1 MVARSNPTTK
11 VVIVGGGVA
20 ALEAALAL
28 RELACDYVTVELLA
42 SEPLFS
48 YRPASVAEPFGLG
61 EARHFELTEVAAAA
75 GAGLTPGKLVSVDSA
90 GHEGHLAD
98 GTVVSYDCL
107 LVACGAVSSVA
118 IPGALTFR
126 GPADTAAFSGL
137 LAEIEAGNVRS
148 IAFVVPWGATW
159 ALPLYELALMTAAW
173 LRARRINN
181 VELVLVTP
189 ENEPLELFGRV
200 ASDTVRDLLDE
211 RGISLHTGSF
221 ASETGDGRLRLFP
234 HESIDAERVVALPR
248 LRGQAIAGLPQT
260 IDGFIPVDAHGSVID
275 TNDVFAAGDVTNFP
289 VKQGG
294 IAAQQALAAAE
305 AIAAWSGADVEPRPF
320 RPVLRGMLLTGA
332 QPRYLRREIGA
343 DEESSWASEA
353 PIWWPPAKIVGR
365 HLAPF
370 LATLAGAGI
379 PAEEPVAEGAIRVDV
394 ELAAQD
400 VDQLASRRLEAFLAD
415 YPAEKTVV
423 TVGDVMSREPLIVA
437 PEDTLGEVAER
448 MSQLDVGSA
457 LVAQYGQL
465 IGILTARDLLH
476 ALAGRVHSSDA
487 RVRQWMT
494 AQPIVVT
501 ADTTIDKAALLM
513 TEYGVHHLP
522 VTEGQRPVGMIGLR
536 AASRPHDTVAQPA
549 IGLGF

>member
-1 MVARSNPTTK
+1 MVARSNARTK

-28 RELACDYVTVELLA
+28 RELACDYVAVELLA
-42 SEPLFS
+42 SEPLFW

-61 EARHFELTEVAAAA
+61 EARHFELAEVAAAA
-75 GAGLTPGKLVSVDSA
+75 GAGFTLGTLVSIDSA
-90 GHEGHLAD
+90 RHEAHIAD

-107 LVACGAVSSVA
+107 LMACGAISSVA

-126 GPADTAAFSGL
+126 GPEDSGAFSGL
-137 LAEIEAGNVRS
+137 LADIEAGAVRS
-148 IAFVVPWGATW
+148 VAFAVPWGATW
-159 ALPLYELALMTAAW
+159 VLPLYELALMTAAW
-173 LRARRINN
+173 LRARRIDD

-189 ENEPLELFGRV
+189 EDEPLELFGRA
-200 ASDTVRDLLDE
+200 ASETVRDLLDE
-211 RGISLHTGSF
+211 RGVSLHTGSL
-221 ASETGDGRLRLFP
+221 ASESRDGRLWLFP
-234 HESIDAERVVALPR
+234 HESIAAERVVALPR
-248 LRGQAIAGLPQT
+248 LLGRAIGGLPQT
-260 IDGFIPVDAHGSVID
+260 LEGFIPVDPHGSVAD
-275 TNDVFAAGDVTNFP
+275 TDDVFAAGDVTNFP

-305 AIAAWSGADVEPRPF
+305 AIAAWAGVDLDPRPF

-343 DEESSWASEA
+343 DEESSWVSEA

-370 LATLAGAGI
+370 LATLAGADI
-379 PAEEPVAEGAIRVDV
+379 PAEEAVAEGAVRVDV

-400 VDQLASRRLEAFLAD
+400 VDRLAGRRLEAFLAD
-415 YPAEKTVV
+415 VPEEKTMV

-448 MSQLDVGSA
+448 MRQLDVGSA
-457 LVAQYGQL
+457 LVAQFGQL

-476 ALAGRVHSSDA
+476 ALAGRVHSSM
-487 RVRQWMT
+487 VS
-494 AQPIVVT
+494 VT
-501 ADTTIDKAALLM
+501 M
-513 TEYGVHHLP
+513 
-522 VTEGQRPVGMIGLR
+522 
-536 AASRPHDTVAQPA
+536 DTVAQIPGYLLA
-549 IGLGF
+549 HQYEGLIKRSKLRGRRR